1 MAKYLEIMKMTK
13 FGTKSA
19 LFGYFWTRILK
30 LLSSYLKSAPSN
42 FANSK
47 ILRKKQKHLNLGKKM
62 PYLSILG
69 VELKKNYYQ
78 I

>member
-1 MAKYLEIMKMTK
+1 MTK

-69 VELKKNYYQ
+69 VELKKT
-78 I
+78 IISCEISTLELV